1 MPGPMLHLGASVLC
15 AHGGTATPTAPNPRV
30 LVSGQPTV
38 LMTAPYAIAGCPFTP
53 GGTVMPCVTGMWT
66 VAATRVTSNGQPVVL
81 MDSQALC
88 APNGTPLLPVSAQ
101 TRVIGT

>member
-1 MPGPMLHLGASVLC
+1 MPGPLLHIGASVLC

-30 LVSGQPTV
+30 TVGGQPTV
-38 LMTAPYAIAGCPFTP
+38 LMTTSYAIAGCPFTT
-53 GGTVMPCVTGMWT
+53 GGNPQPCVTAQWT

-88 APNGTPLLPVSAQ
+88 VPNGTPLVPVSAQ
-101 TRVIGT
+101 TRVIGS

>member
-1 MPGPMLHLGASVLC
+1 MLHVGASVLC

-38 LMTAPYAIAGCPFTP
+38 VMSAPYAIAGCPFAP
-53 GGTVMPCVTGMWT
+53 GGTAMPCVTATWT

-101 TRVIGT
+101 TRVIGS